1 MAYTKII
8 PIRNRLDRCINYA
21 LNEKKT
27 DLKNAISYILN
38 PDKTNTEHV
47 VFESSINCIKDTAIA
62 DMMHT
67 KKVYGKE
74 TGIHGYHIIQS
85 FMPGEIDAET
95 AHQLGYQFAKQCFGT
110 DFEAIVAT
118 HLDRNHLH
126 NHIVINS
133 VSFRDG
139 HKFTNTFTD
148 YYRDIRGL
156 SDHLCESYGLS
167 VISPDIE
174 NRSLSYSEWLAI
186 YKGKTSWNTI
196 IKSDIDTA
204 VAQAPSYG
212 AFLVLM
218 EHQGYEIKQGEY
230 LAFRPMGKER
240 FSRGY
245 KLGKA
250 YSRDAIKARIEG
262 SEFLEELPVYYTAKR
277 RRYIKAP
284 MPDVLRVYWR
294 YMYLLGKV
302 KKHQAPPRM
311 SAYLKQELLKFESYK
326 AQFMFIHQ
334 HGLYSEADINTFISS
349 HQTEINKL
357 YESFSELK
365 AVYQSNSAVFSALSD
380 AGKYKQ
386 VHELFQSGYTT
397 MQDESNKYLKAVRT
411 LKKNGYISDAD
422 LQELLEKKITLT
434 GDMDTIKTKI
444 NGLKKEI
451 RQCEKIQ
458 VSLVKMKD
466 SIEPKQE
473 RTLERTGDSID
484 RY

>member
-27 DLKNAISYILN
+27 DLKNAVFYILN
-38 PDKTNTEHV
+38 PDKTNSEHI

-62 DMMHT
+62 DMKHT

-74 TGIHGYHIIQS
+74 SGIQGYHIIQS
-85 FMPGEIDAET
+85 FMPGEIDAKT
-95 AHQLGYQFAKQCFGT
+95 AHHLGYQFAKQCFGS

-118 HLDRNHLH
+118 HLDRGHMH

-148 YYRDIRGL
+148 YYKDIRGL
-156 SDHLCESYGLS
+156 SDQLCESYGLS

-174 NRSLSYSEWLAI
+174 NRSLTYNEWLAI
-186 YKGKTSWNTI
+186 YKGKASWNTI
-196 IKSDIDTA
+196 IKNDIDTTIA
-204 VAQAPSYG
+204 RAPSYG

-218 EHQGYEIKQGEY
+218 EHQGYEIKEGQY
-230 LAFRPMGKER
+230 LAFRPMGMER

-250 YSRDAIKARIEG
+250 YSQEAIKARIDGIEI
-262 SEFLEELPVYYTAKR
+262 LEELPVSYTPKR
-277 RRYIKAP
+277 RRYIKVP

-302 KKHQAPPRM
+302 KKNQAPPRM
-311 SAYLKQELLKFESYK
+311 SAYLKQELSKFESYK
-326 AQFMFIHQ
+326 AQFRFIHA
-334 HGLYSEADINTFISS
+334 HGLYSEADINAFVSS
-349 HQTEINKL
+349 HHTEITSL
-357 YESFSELK
+357 YESLSKLK
-365 AVYQSNSAVFSALSD
+365 KQFQAKGPCFSALSD
-380 AGKYKQ
+380 KTMYKQ
-386 VHELFQSGYTT
+386 AHHLFQSGYT
-397 MQDESNKYLKAVRT
+397 MMAEESDKYLKAVSK
-411 LKKNGYISDAD
+411 LKKNGYVSEAD
-422 LQELLEKKITLT
+422 LELLLGEKITLT
-434 GDMDTIKTKI
+434 SEMDTIKSKI
-444 NGLKKEI
+444 NSLKKEI
-451 RQCEKIQ
+451 RQCEQITASLPKI
-458 VSLVKMKD
+458 KEN
-466 SIEPKQE
+466 IETKQE
-473 RTLERTGDSID
+473 KTKERTGDLID